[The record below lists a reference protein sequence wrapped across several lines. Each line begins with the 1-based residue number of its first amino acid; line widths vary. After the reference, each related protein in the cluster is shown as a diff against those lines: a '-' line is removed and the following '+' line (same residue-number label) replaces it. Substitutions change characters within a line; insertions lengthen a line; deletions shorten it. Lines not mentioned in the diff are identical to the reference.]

1 MMHQPSLDEIAKIC
15 IPVIIL
21 PKFRDIHAVN
31 VVTHEFL
38 HVMCGDIAVL
48 IQGFSGNG
56 FNHSQRRELV
66 WSDILY
72 EGDLWRIVK
81 FWLKRRRENTQRT

>member
-1 MMHQPSLDEIAKIC
+1 
-15 IPVIIL
+15 
-21 PKFRDIHAVN
+21 
-31 VVTHEFL
+31 
-38 HVMCGDIAVL
+38 MCGDIAVL
-48 IQGFSGNG
+48 IQGFPGNG

-81 FWLKRRRENTQRT
+81 FWLKRRR